1 MDQTSSNKSQFDTRI
16 LRTQNPLDMMS
27 PAERYS
33 YEQDQLLNPP
43 MDSNIKAMT
52 DTLGPFFTGLTSS
65 WAGKTAFYLERQF
78 NQLTSD
84 DEAYLTPLNFNQK
97 KIKQY
102 DPLNLTADT
111 RGLEAFA
118 PYREDGLNN
127 LEGITND
134 LNSVST
140 EHWPWLISSRNYG
153 EFQDKLDQIRV
164 ATPEFASKGS
174 ASGKI
179 SGFLAD
185 TSAIIT
191 MSMALEPLAFLGQ
204 GRAISTAGGRIALR
218 SSAERWG
225 SMVRVSEEAA
235 QAAETVSRLMGMRK
249 YAALGVAEEIVIKA
263 ARNAVDPTYDPDASS
278 LVFDGVLAAGIGGG
292 IGAFAARAY
301 YSNAVESYASRY
313 LHQIR
318 AGNRVIHYRSPLA
331 FVTAAAA
338 DRTLLGETVAPVGE
352 SIDNIADDAY
362 EAFSRTGRENVPG
375 TESIGLPILQGENV
389 ANRADEVG
397 ASMLAGDVRPANFG
411 EVMYTPAN
419 ESLIRQI
426 LGGNRGGWRGVMAAA
441 ARRLRPR
448 GELARSIRRGAGIP
462 EELRPSGVILTNR
475 RGARELAAGLG
486 DDVAIDRNLY
496 PGGQGRGTGIEIEF
510 DSQNLRGD
518 FVQSERLFAAA
529 EQGDAAFQYRGQWR
543 QLRENIRSISIRA
556 DADPTE
562 VGRVQEML
570 QGRGWSRRTL
580 ADGTTVYTPP
590 RRTGYAAAVQRNINA
605 VNGIRSAILTI
616 AAEISRRGGTVD
628 QEMTRTIARA
638 LFAGHA
644 AGLRGAAL
652 ESSVYRT
659 VERFLDDDVV
669 QRIQDVRRSG
679 NAVSIGT
686 LDQSF
691 DDLVQR
697 SNTIDGLWSQ
707 FDTGLDEAGE
717 ALPGLGTSAVYGLDD
732 PDGVSLILQ
741 VANEIRNRGTVV
753 TRDMFEEIIEDL
765 RAIMQDPPMRV
776 NSRGQRVLD
785 SRARLAQV
793 AGVINSRV
801 GNQGRRIYVPRALG
815 TTVRNTGQRLAALRA
830 AARAREQ
837 ARVNAGAPAV
847 PGTRVTAAQPVPPA
861 GGGGGGGAAGTGG
874 AAGSAVVPPNAP
886 PGGTSIDGAR
896 RMQEEVPI
904 ARGSDTFGPIQRF
917 FNQAAVVLRLRNPA
931 ARMAVWEAFNAR
943 RALATESGVNVAQGR
958 TVFEEG
964 SYEMTGHLATGLLAW
979 RNGYTRYALNRGSGD
994 RITLMDSLRT
1004 AFNRNKRQ
1012 MMEEFDNAV
1021 VQQLR
1026 SGAFNHPSEAVNQ
1039 TARSLRQIFNDIHT
1053 AANGAGVRGF
1063 QTSAVS
1069 NYFPRL
1075 WRWDRISRLGTTVE
1089 GRQALEDLLFAA
1101 LGGATGTRQIV
1112 TETGAVV
1119 NLTDVR
1125 EAARVLTNRLINLS
1139 NDSDAAPMLDIDDEI
1154 ARAIENLQ
1162 GPVSPGGTSPTPFGR
1177 ARIMM
1182 DEGASMAT
1190 AQDFLNIGRNNLS
1203 LADLTVTDIPT
1214 ILKKYSVSVYGAI
1227 NERRFIDSFNEQL
1240 AHYGI
1245 LDVNGN
1251 PVQIDSIEAM
1261 IGTINRIG
1269 NLDATMGGSMNEE
1282 ATAAFREIVSALR
1295 YEPLHRSNRELAGF
1309 ERWGSATLGTMLP
1322 LGYLSTGGM
1331 FGLVAAGETSRI
1343 IGTVGM
1349 RSMLRQMP
1357 ILSEMVGNWNNMD
1370 EGARNFAGM
1379 VEHWFHPSTDRLRRA
1394 LMQDISNQAGDETN
1408 PFIRGLNSMANF
1420 FSDITL
1426 LAPVTSFTQNL
1437 MAASTIQ
1444 HLYDVSRNAANR
1456 FDDATIRTLGLE
1468 PAQYD
1473 EIVQFV
1479 GSNAV
1484 TRNGLAG
1491 ERIVDLRNINDVRM
1505 DNLRAFVDRAVRT
1518 RIQDMPTRGDFHR
1531 IGFTWYGRL
1540 LTQFRGFN
1548 LKGVDNFLFQNI
1560 TRAKRGGN
1568 AGRLRV
1574 AQEITATM
1582 LFAGLIQY
1590 ARQIGDAASAR
1601 ATGDDEKARDIEER
1615 MLTTAG
1621 FVRGA
1626 FTGPS
1631 EFFLP
1636 IMAVDAAWA
1645 AAVDDD
1651 PLFSAY
1657 RYSGLNWYGFP
1668 AQSFISKTWDITKD
1682 VAGATVQRAIG
1693 NEDKERDITQSTVH
1707 KFRLLLPF
1715 QNFPVMKHF
1724 LNATEAEIAEE
1735 FNLLEKQTRKRKSI
1749 FDN

>member
-1 MDQTSSNKSQFDTRI
+1 MDQTSSSRPLFDTR
-16 LRTQNPLDMMS
+16 LLKTQSPVDLMS
-27 PAERYS
+27 AAERYS
-33 YEQDQLLNPP
+33 YEQDLQLNPP
-43 MDSNIKAMT
+43 VESNIKAMT
-52 DTLGPFFTGLTSS
+52 DTLGPFMSGLVSS
-65 WAGKTAFYLERQF
+65 WTGKATYYLERQF

-84 DEAYLTPLNFNQK
+84 DEAYLAPLNFNQK
-97 KIKQY
+97 KTKQY
-102 DPLNLTADT
+102 DPFNPVADN

-118 PYREDGLNN
+118 PHREEGLNN
-127 LEGITND
+127 LEGITSD
-134 LNSVST
+134 LMSVSS
-140 EHWPWLISSRNYG
+140 ENWPWLLGSKSYG
-153 EFQDKLDQIRV
+153 EFQDKLDQVRV
-164 ATPEFASKGS
+164 ATPEFAAQGS
-174 ASGKI
+174 TAGKI
-179 SGFLAD
+179 AGFVGD
-185 TSAIIT
+185 TAAIVN
-191 MSMALEPLAFLGQ
+191 MSMALEPLAFLSE
-204 GRAISTAGGRIALR
+204 GRAMSLAGGRIALR

-225 SMVRVSEEAA
+225 NMVRVSEEAA
-235 QAAETVSRLMGMRK
+235 QAAETVSRLAGMRK
-249 YAALGVAEEIVIKA
+249 YAALGVAEEIAIKI
-263 ARNAVDPTYDPDASS
+263 ARSGVDPTYDPDAST
-278 LVFDGVLAAGIGGG
+278 LAFDGVLAAGLGGTIGS
-292 IGAFAARAY
+292 FAARAY
-301 YSNAVESYASRY
+301 YSDAVESYANRY

-338 DRTLLGETVAPVGE
+338 DRTLLGQTVAPVGE
-352 SIDNIADDAY
+352 TIDNIADDAY

-375 TESIGLPILQGENV
+375 TESVGLPILQGENV

-411 EVMYTPAN
+411 EVMYTPGN
-419 ESLIRQI
+419 ENLIRQI

-441 ARRLRPR
+441 ANRLRPR

-462 EELRPSGVILTNR
+462 EELRPSGVFMTNR

-496 PGGQGRGTGIEIEF
+496 PGGQGRGTGIEIEL
-510 DSQNLRGD
+510 DSRNLRGD
-518 FVQSERLFAAA
+518 FVQSDRLFAAA
-529 EQGDAAFQYRGQWR
+529 EQGDVAFQYRGQWR
-543 QLRENIRSISIRA
+543 QLRENIRAISVKA

-562 VGRVQEML
+562 VGRVREML

-590 RRTGYAAAVQRNINA
+590 RRTGYAAAAQRNINA
-605 VNGIRSAILTI
+605 INGIRSAVLTI

-644 AGLRGAAL
+644 AGLRGASL

-659 VERFLDDDVV
+659 VERFLGEDVV
-669 QRIQDVRRSG
+669 QRIRDVRRSG

-717 ALPGLGTSAVYGLDD
+717 ALPGLGTSSVYGLDD

-847 PGTRVTAAQPVPPA
+847 PGTRVAAAQPVPPA
-861 GGGGGGGAAGTGG
+861 AGGGGAAGTGG

-917 FNQAAVVLRLRNPA
+917 FNQAAVVLRIRNPA

-979 RNGYTRYALNRGSGD
+979 RNGYTRYALNRGASD
-994 RITLMDSLRT
+994 RITMMDSLRT
-1004 AFNRNKRQ
+1004 AFSRNKRQ

-1026 SGAFNHPSEAVNQ
+1026 SGNFNHPSEAVNQ
-1039 TARSLRQIFNDIHT
+1039 TARTLKQIFNDIHT
-1053 AANGAGVRGF
+1053 AANEAGVRGF
-1063 QTSAVS
+1063 QTSAVA

-1075 WRWDRISRLGTTVE
+1075 WRWDRIGRLGTTVE
-1089 GRQALEDLLFAA
+1089 GRQALEDLLFTA

-1125 EAARVLTNRLINLS
+1125 EAAKVLTNRLISLS
-1139 NDSDAAPMLDIDDEI
+1139 NDSDAAPLLDIDDEI
-1154 ARAIENLQ
+1154 ARAIDNLQ

-1190 AQDFLNIGRNNLS
+1190 AQDFLNIGRSNLS

-1295 YEPLHRSNRELAGF
+1295 YEPLHRSNRELAGL

-1349 RSMLRQMP
+1349 GSMLRQMP

-1379 VEHWFHPSTDRLRRA
+1379 MDHWFHPSTDRLRRA

-1408 PFIRGLNSMANF
+1408 PFIRGLNSVANF

-1560 TRAKRGGN
+1560 TRSKRGGN

-1601 ATGDDEKARDIEER
+1601 ATGDDEKARDIEQR
-1615 MLTTAG
+1615 MLTKAG

-1636 IMAVDAAWA
+1636 IMAVDAAWT

-1668 AQSFISKTWDITKD
+1668 AQSFLSKTWDITKD

-1715 QNFPVMKHF
+1715 QNFPAMKHF
-1724 LNATEAEIAEE
+1724 LNVTEAEIAEE
-1735 FNLLEKQTRKRKSI
+1735 FNLLKKQTRKRKSI

>member
-1 MDQTSSNKSQFDTRI
+1 
-16 LRTQNPLDMMS
+16 
-27 PAERYS
+27 
-33 YEQDQLLNPP
+33 
-43 MDSNIKAMT
+43 
-52 DTLGPFFTGLTSS
+52 
-65 WAGKTAFYLERQF
+65 
-78 NQLTSD
+78 
-84 DEAYLTPLNFNQK
+84 
-97 KIKQY
+97 
-102 DPLNLTADT
+102 
-111 RGLEAFA
+111 
-118 PYREDGLNN
+118 
-127 LEGITND
+127 
-134 LNSVST
+134 
-140 EHWPWLISSRNYG
+140 
-153 EFQDKLDQIRV
+153 
-164 ATPEFASKGS
+164 
-174 ASGKI
+174 
-179 SGFLAD
+179 
-185 TSAIIT
+185 
-191 MSMALEPLAFLGQ
+191 
-204 GRAISTAGGRIALR
+204 
-218 SSAERWG
+218 
-225 SMVRVSEEAA
+225 
-235 QAAETVSRLMGMRK
+235 
-249 YAALGVAEEIVIKA
+249 
-263 ARNAVDPTYDPDASS
+263 
-278 LVFDGVLAAGIGGG
+278 
-292 IGAFAARAY
+292 
-301 YSNAVESYASRY
+301 
-313 LHQIR
+313 
-318 AGNRVIHYRSPLA
+318 
-331 FVTAAAA
+331 
-338 DRTLLGETVAPVGE
+338 
-352 SIDNIADDAY
+352 
-362 EAFSRTGRENVPG
+362 
-375 TESIGLPILQGENV
+375 
-389 ANRADEVG
+389 
-397 ASMLAGDVRPANFG
+397 
-411 EVMYTPAN
+411 
-419 ESLIRQI
+419 
-426 LGGNRGGWRGVMAAA
+426 
-441 ARRLRPR
+441 
-448 GELARSIRRGAGIP
+448 
-462 EELRPSGVILTNR
+462 
-475 RGARELAAGLG
+475 
-486 DDVAIDRNLY
+486 
-496 PGGQGRGTGIEIEF
+496 
-510 DSQNLRGD
+510 
-518 FVQSERLFAAA
+518 
-529 EQGDAAFQYRGQWR
+529 
-543 QLRENIRSISIRA
+543 
-556 DADPTE
+556 
-562 VGRVQEML
+562 
-570 QGRGWSRRTL
+570 
-580 ADGTTVYTPP
+580 VYTPP
-590 RRTGYAAAVQRNINA
+590 RRTGYAAAAQRNINA
-605 VNGIRSAILTI
+605 VNGIRSAVLTI

-847 PGTRVTAAQPVPPA
+847 PGTRVAAAQPVPTATPVTSVTPDPLVIPQKISLRDGWFAVRAEKPSREEAIRKLGEAEAEAINRAIMYRFRHEDGTYGGEFLFGWDDVNKAYRPEPPTGINLWPPA
-861 GGGGGGGAAGTGG
+861 QGKGLYPLFLKEINKHYDVASTGVDAASGTLPNAAKVWQKLGAKVETLKPNKRFAYTPEETGAPMQPSYVLRRTTTTAGTG

-917 FNQAAVVLRLRNPA
+917 FNQAAVVLRIRNPA
-931 ARMAVWEAFNAR
+931 ARMAIWEAFNAR

-1004 AFNRNKRQ
+1004 AFSRNKRQ

-1063 QTSAVS
+1063 QTSAVA

-1075 WRWDRISRLGTTVE
+1075 WRWDRISRLGTTAE
-1089 GRQALEDLLFAA
+1089 GRQALENLLFAA

-1139 NDSDAAPMLDIDDEI
+1139 NDSDAAPLLDIDDEI

-1309 ERWGSATLGTMLP
+1309 ERWGSAILGTMLP

-1379 VEHWFHPSTDRLRRA
+1379 MDHWFHPSTDRLRRA

-1408 PFIRGLNSMANF
+1408 PFIRGLNSVSNF

-1479 GSNAV
+1479 GANAV

-1590 ARQIGDAASAR
+1590 ARQIGEAASAR
-1601 ATGDDEKARDIEER
+1601 STGNDEKARDIEER

-1645 AAVDDD
+1645 TAVDDD

-1693 NEDKERDITQSTVH
+1693 NEDKERDITQSTLH

-1735 FNLLEKQTRKRKSI
+1735 FNLLEKQTRKRKTI